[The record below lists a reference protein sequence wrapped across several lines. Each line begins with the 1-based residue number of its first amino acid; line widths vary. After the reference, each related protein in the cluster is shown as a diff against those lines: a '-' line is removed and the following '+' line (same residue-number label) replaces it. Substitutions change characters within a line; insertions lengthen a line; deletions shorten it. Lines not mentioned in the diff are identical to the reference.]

1 MKRTLG
7 LSLVSVALLGSNV
20 IVQAQ
25 QQQQPPLNPD
35 LASFFVADNP
45 NGTGNLGGLAGA
57 DQMCQQQAQQ
67 LGGRAA
73 TRTWHAYLSL
83 QQRGNQPAVNARG
96 RIGQGPWYN
105 VRGQLIA
112 TSVGDL
118 HGDQPENRDRNN
130 IQHAT
135 GLDAQGNPIPG
146 AGGAPGTNQ
155 HDIMTGSDPDGRA
168 FVDGLDHTCNN
179 WTSNE
184 MTLPPQ
190 QNATVPPDRARAML
204 GHVDRTG
211 GNNTSW
217 NAAHMSQGCTKQ
229 ALINTGGAGRFYCFA
244 IN

>member
-1 MKRTLG
+1 MMRAIILSAIAVG
-7 LSLVSVALLGSNV
+7 LVGSGAV
-20 IVQAQ
+20 LAQAQ

-73 TRTWHAYLSL
+73 TRTWHAYLSQ
-83 QQRGNQPAVNARG
+83 QQRGNEPRINART

-112 TSVGDL
+112 SGVADL
-118 HGDQPENRDRNN
+118 HGDQPTDRDRNN
-130 IQHAT
+130 IQRAT
-135 GLDAQGNPIPG
+135 GLDVKGNPIPG
-146 AGGAPGTNQ
+146 AGGPPGTNQ
-155 HDIMTGSDPDGRA
+155 HDMLTGSDPDGRA
-168 FVDGLDHTCNN
+168 FIDGIDHTCNN
-179 WTSNE
+179 WTSDQ
-184 MTLPPQ
+184 MTLPQ
-190 QNATVPPDRARAML
+190 QNANVPADRARAML

-217 NAAHMSQGCTKQ
+217 NAAHMSQGCAKQ

-244 IN
+244 TN